1 MPAQVAAI
9 MEIME
14 GLAPASLAEEWDNV
28 GLQAGSAAA
37 STESVLVALN
47 VNEEVVSEALSRNCG
62 LILSHHPL
70 IFQPLATVSE
80 QTAAGRLI
88 GRINREGLAVFA
100 AHTNL
105 DASRGGLAD
114 CLAGLL
120 GLGNVKPL
128 ERAPANLSKLVVF
141 VPADDLERVRTAL
154 FEAGAGV
161 IGDYRHCSFMVEGTG
176 TFLPEEG
183 ASPTIGEVGRDE
195 KAAER
200 RVEMVFPAARAAEI
214 VAALLEAHSYEEPA
228 YDIYPLLTGMA
239 GAGHG
244 RVGELQIQADSG
256 LPLEEFATYAGRAL
270 GAADVRYAGEPGK
283 KINRVAVVPGSGGS
297 YITIA
302 AREADVLVTGD
313 VKYSDLV
320 RARDLGLALVDA
332 PHHASEAAALK
343 EWAPRLQKELAGLG
357 VKVLLSEAETGFWR
371 QANTVEK
378 GEEKVPIAPGNDSL
392 HHLHVDGGS
401 RGNPGPAGVGAVLK
415 SPAGEVVGTVA
426 DFIGEVTNN
435 VAEYRALIAGV
446 EMALK
451 QGVNRLAIFSDSEL
465 IVRQLNGSY
474 KVKNE
479 GLKPYFQQAASIL
492 SKLEKYSL
500 NSIPRE
506 DNAHADELVNEAI
519 DRGA

>member
-1 MPAQVAAI
+1 MPAAVRDI
-9 MEIME
+9 MEIMDK
-14 GLAPASLAEEWDNV
+14 LAPASLAEEWDNT

-37 STESVLVALN
+37 STGSVLVALN
-47 VNEEVVSEALSRNCG
+47 VNDEVVSEALSRKCG

-70 IFQPLATVSE
+70 IFQPLVTVSE
-80 QTAAGRLI
+80 ETAAGRLI
-88 GRINREGLAVFA
+88 SRINREGLAVFA

-105 DASRGGLAD
+105 DAARGGLAD

-120 GLGNVKPL
+120 GLINVKPL
-128 ERAPANLSKLVVF
+128 KRSPANWSKLVAF
-141 VPADDLERVRTAL
+141 VPADDLERVRMAL

-183 ASPTIGEVGRDE
+183 ASPTVGEVGQDE
-195 KAAER
+195 EAAEH
-200 RVEMVFPAARAAEI
+200 RVEMVFPTALASEL
-214 VAALLEAHSYEEPA
+214 VTALLGAHSYEEPA
-228 YDIYPLLTGMA
+228 YDIYPLATPLA

-244 RVGELQIQADSG
+244 RVGELETEAGTG
-256 LPLEEFATYAGRAL
+256 LPLKEFAAHAGRAL
-270 GAADVRYAGEPGK
+270 GANDVRYAGEPEK

-297 YITIA
+297 YNTIA
-302 AREADVLVTGD
+302 ARQADVLVTGD
-313 VKYSDLV
+313 LKYSDLA
-320 RARDLGLALVDA
+320 RARDLGLALVDV

-343 EWAPRLQKELAGLG
+343 EWAPRLQKELAGPG

-371 QANTVEK
+371 QAETEEK
-378 GEEKVPIAPGNDSL
+378 GEKKVPIAPGNDSL

-401 RGNPGPAGVGAVLK
+401 RGNPGPAGVGAILK
-415 SPAGEVVGTVA
+415 SPEGEVVGTVA
-426 DFIGEVTNN
+426 DFIGEATNN